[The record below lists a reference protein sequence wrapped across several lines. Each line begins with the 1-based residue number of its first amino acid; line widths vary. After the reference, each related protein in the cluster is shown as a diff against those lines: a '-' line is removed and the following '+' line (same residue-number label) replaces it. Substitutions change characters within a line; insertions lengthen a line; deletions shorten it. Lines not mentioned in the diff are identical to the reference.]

1 MILNIYIM
9 NKNGVCLC
17 KRTYGEIKGHE
28 TDSDGLLLTGF
39 MSALMA
45 FTEQIGEAKL
55 EVIRTDKYVLVCNIS
70 DPIAVIVIATGE
82 REETIKDVA
91 AAILKRFRS
100 IYDHEL
106 EEWDGNVEYFQAFSG
121 EIDEIINSRM
131 KKQKMKELILDNN
144 ADAKR
149 IAELILAEIDQQL
162 QKIMAK
168 SI

>member
-1 MILNIYIM
+1 MIVNVYIM

-17 KRTYGEIKGHE
+17 KRTYSEITRYQ

-39 MSALMA
+39 MSALMS

-55 EVIRTDKYVLVCNIS
+55 EVIRTDKYVFVCNTS
-70 DPIAVIVIATGE
+70 DPIAVIIIATGE
-82 REETIKDVA
+82 REETIKEVA
-91 AAILKRFRS
+91 AAILKRFKS
-100 IYDHEL
+100 IYEHEL
-106 EEWDGNVEYFQAFSG
+106 EEWDGNIEKFQAFSK
-121 EIDEIINSRM
+121 EIDEIINSRL

-149 IAELILAEIDQQL
+149 IAELIISEIDQQL
-162 QKIMAK
+162 QKIIAK